1 MNLEYGR
8 LEAQL
13 ASIEASLE
21 HERGEVLLE
30 LERLEALAMPV
41 HYLEPASRAPLR
53 LCPDNVHGSGQCA
66 DFDEALLK
74 SRQET
79 PIAEKHGSHLAS
91 QSDPKSIPR
100 DRFPLRQGQRATSPS
115 FPRTSWA
122 SNDILRASAAACSR
136 FHIRLSAWRP
146 PPICIPPDQGDSSCR
161 QQVQS
166 T

>member
-1 MNLEYGR
+1 MTSDEYSDEVAVNLEYGR

-30 LERLEALAMPV
+30 LERLEALATPV
-41 HYLEPASRAPLR
+41 HCIEPASRAPVS

-79 PIAEKHGSHLAS
+79 PIAEKLGSLLAS
-91 QSDPKSIPR
+91 QPDPKSIP
-100 DRFPLRQGQRATSPS
+100 PLRQGQRATSPS
-115 FPRTSWA
+115 FARTSWA
-122 SNDILRASAAACSR
+122 SNVVPRASAAACSR
-136 FHIRLSAWRP
+136 FHTRLSAWRP
-146 PPICIPPDQGDSSCR
+146 PPICIPPL
-161 QQVQS
+161 V
-166 T
+166 